1 MLTRVILKTD
11 QWRVVAGILGWGA
24 VRAVNATGESVA
36 ATAAEKD
43 YFLEVLH
50 ALRQAGIR
58 ISAQSPVA
66 VNVVTDFA
74 KAIHQRSR
82 RTTTAGGFAYT
93 AFFSTY
99 SPEETARRYIEK
111 VSN

>member
-11 QWRVVAGILGWGA
+11 QWRVFAGLLGWGA
-24 VRAVNATGESVA
+24 VKAVNATGESVD
-36 ATAAEKD
+36 ATAIEKT

-50 ALRQAGIR
+50 ALRQADIR
-58 ISAQSPVA
+58 ITAQSPVA
-66 VNVVTDFA
+66 VAVVTDFA

-99 SPEETARRYIEK
+99 PPEETARRYIDK